1 MISEIEVKTSGELD
15 IINITPLVEE
25 VVRRSGVAKGMVFLF
40 LKSTTS
46 ALIINED
53 EEGLKND
60 LREIMETLIP
70 RGRRYAH
77 NRAWGE
83 ENAHSHLRSIL
94 LGNSL
99 QIPLEGGRLML
110 GTWQSVFLV
119 ELDVRPRTRK
129 IVVSIVPLE

>member
-25 VVRRSGVAKGMVFLF
+25 VVRRSGVEKGMVFLF
-40 LKSTTS
+40 LRSTTS

-53 EEGLKND
+53 EEGLKSD
-60 LREIMETLIP
+60 LRETLETLIP
-70 RGRRYAH
+70 RSRRYAH

-129 IVVSIVPLE
+129 IVVSIIPLE